1 MWGIGPSPQG
11 YWTSGNQIITMSK
24 LARIISDIQ
33 SALATGNVTR
43 GPAVEGLAR
52 EYAAECRRIY
62 ERLDRCED
70 FLSKGLISESVYLA
84 RTAPDLLDE
93 LTLLEFPEKDSWEE
107 VVELYQLPV
116 PPEIPLHKAV
126 SINRAYSD
134 HHLQQDLLG
143 RWRLLNIGK
152 APLARRLDILRQL
165 CRLDPNNIAYLDNLG
180 ELEGERLED
189 MLQMAREASGKG
201 DPFTLRKLIEEL
213 DNSANWSQNPDRAI
227 ASEIRTLGQSSQ
239 EQAARKEAQAF
250 LRQILDA
257 FRHREESRL
266 QSLWPQFLDKCAQAA
281 VPPGDEMLRVAQPA
295 RIWMEESQVR
305 KERKNRRD
313 QAHEQIW
320 SALRDEATTEEELL
334 KYSDF
339 YERNKETFGSMDSG
353 LAQALETRLERFQ
366 RKDQARETLI
376 MSIAFVFGALAIVT
390 FLAFIIMRSR

>member
-1 MWGIGPSPQG
+1 
-11 YWTSGNQIITMSK
+11 MSK
-24 LARIISDIQ
+24 LARIIGDIQ
-33 SALATGNVTR
+33 AALATGNVTR
-43 GPAVEGLAR
+43 TAAVEGLAR
-52 EYAAECRRIY
+52 EYATECRRVY
-62 ERLDRCED
+62 ERLDRCEE
-70 FLSKGLISESVYLA
+70 FLSKGLISESVFLA
-84 RTAPDLLDE
+84 RTVPDLLDE
-93 LTLLEFPEKDSWEE
+93 LTLLEFPEKTSWEE
-107 VVELYQLPV
+107 VVELYQLPM
-116 PPEIPLHKAV
+116 PPEIQLHKAV

-143 RWRLLNIGK
+143 RWRLVNIGH
-152 APLARRLDILRQL
+152 APLARRLGILRQL

-180 ELEGERLED
+180 DLEGERLSD
-189 MLQMAREASGKG
+189 MLATAREASSKG

-213 DNSANWSQNPDRAI
+213 DNSANWSQTPDRGI
-227 ASEIRTLGQSSQ
+227 ASEIRNLGQSSR

-266 QSLWPQFLDKCAQAA
+266 QSLWPQFLDKCSEAA
-281 VPPGDEMLRVAQPA
+281 VPPGDDMFRVAQHA
-295 RIWMEESQVR
+295 KIWLEESQVR
-305 KERKNRRD
+305 KERRNRRE

-339 YERNKETFGSMDSG
+339 YERNKETFGTMDPG
-353 LAQALETRLERFQ
+353 LAQALDTRLERFQ

-376 MSIAFVFGALAIVT
+376 MGVAFVLGALAIVS